1 MQALEKLFA
10 TLVDYAWGPPLIVV
24 LLGGGFVL
32 LAGSRLLPFTGLVHA
47 IDILRGKFDHEGDP
61 GDITHFQ
68 ALTTALSSTIG
79 MGNIA
84 GVAVAITQGGPGAVF
99 WMWIAAI
106 VGMATKFFTCT
117 LAVMYRGT
125 DSTGAVQGGPMYYIE
140 VGLGKK
146 WRFLAV
152 LFSVCG
158 MVGCLAMFQTN
169 QMAEVMK
176 VSLGIEP
183 WITGAVATT
192 LVAIV
197 IFGGIER
204 IAQVASKLVPSMC
217 GLYLVCVVCI
227 LIMNFERVPD
237 VFMRIFHDAF
247 NGTAATGGV
256 AGITV
261 ATVIQTG
268 VKRAA
273 FSNEAGIGTAPM
285 AHGAARTTEPVR
297 EGLVAMLGPF
307 IDTIIV
313 CSLTAFAILS
323 SDFWRSDVG
332 GSNIKAVSLTLNAFE
347 ASLGQPG
354 RYALIAC
361 VALFALSTMFGYA
374 YYGRKCFSFLFG
386 VERGRIYDVIYL
398 SMLFAGAVWSAD
410 LVVDF
415 LDTAFALMVW
425 PNMLATFL
433 LAPRVMKA
441 TREYFARYRGG
452 EAS

>member
-1 MQALEKLFA
+1 MDALNKLFA
-10 TLVDYAWGPPLIVV
+10 VLVDYAWGMPLVVV

-32 LAGSRLLPFTGLVHA
+32 LAVSRFLPFLGLRHA
-47 IDILRGKFDHEGDP
+47 VDILRGKFDHEDDP

-68 ALTTALSSTIG
+68 ALSTALSSTIG

-84 GVAVAITQGGPGAVF
+84 GVAVAITQGGAGAVF
-99 WMWIAAI
+99 WMWMAAI

-125 DSTGAVQGGPMYYIE
+125 DSLGAVQGGPMYYIE
-140 VGLGKK
+140 EGLGKK
-146 WRFLAV
+146 WRFLAI

-169 QMAEVMK
+169 QMAEVME
-176 VSLGIEP
+176 VSMGVDP
-183 WITGAVATT
+183 WLTGAVATT

-204 IAQVASKLVPSMC
+204 IANVASKLVPSMC
-217 GLYLVCVVCI
+217 GLYLLAVIAI
-227 LIMNFERVPD
+227 LIMNFERVPG
-237 VFMRIFHDAF
+237 VFAQILHEAF

-256 AGITV
+256 AGFSV
-261 ATVIQTG
+261 AMVIQTG

-285 AHGAARTTEPVR
+285 AHGAARTSEPVR

-323 SDFWRSDVG
+323 TDMGRGAVG
-332 GSNIKAVSLTLNAFE
+332 GGGIKGVSLTLGAFE

-354 RYALIAC
+354 RFVLIMC

-386 VERGRIYDVIYL
+386 AERARVYDIVYL
-398 SMLFAGAVWSAD
+398 GMLFAGAVWKAD
-410 LVVDF
+410 LVVNM

-441 TREYFARYRGG
+441 TREYFARYR
-452 EAS
+452 AA

>member
-1 MQALEKLFA
+1 M
-10 TLVDYAWGPPLIVV
+10 
-24 LLGGGFVL
+24 
-32 LAGSRLLPFTGLVHA
+32 
-47 IDILRGKFDHEGDP
+47 
-61 GDITHFQ
+61 
-68 ALTTALSSTIG
+68 
-79 MGNIA
+79 
-84 GVAVAITQGGPGAVF
+84 
-99 WMWIAAI
+99 WMAAI

-125 DSTGAVQGGPMYYIE
+125 DSLGAVQGGPMYYIE

-146 WRFLAV
+146 WRFLAI
-152 LFSVCG
+152 LFSACG

-169 QMAEVMK
+169 QMAEVMN
-176 VSLGIEP
+176 VSLGIDR
-183 WITGAVATT
+183 WITGAVATG

-197 IFGGIER
+197 VFGGIER
-204 IAQVASKLVPSMC
+204 IANVASKLVPTMC
-217 GLYLVCVVCI
+217 GLYLLAVIGI
-227 LIMNFERVPD
+227 LIMNFEQVPG
-237 VFMRIFHDAF
+237 VFGQILHDAF

-256 AGITV
+256 AGFSV
-261 ATVIQTG
+261 ATIIQTG

-285 AHGAARTTEPVR
+285 AHGAARTSEPVR

-323 SDFWRSDVG
+323 SGMGRADIG
-332 GSNIKAVSLTLNAFE
+332 GSSIKAVSLTLAAFE
-347 ASLGQPG
+347 ASLGEPG
-354 RYALIAC
+354 RVVLIAC

-386 VERGRIYDVIYL
+386 AERVRIYDIVYL
-398 SMLFAGAVWSAD
+398 GMLFAGAIWSAD
-410 LVVDF
+410 LVVNM

-441 TREYFARYRGG
+441 TREYFARYR
-452 EAS
+452 AA

>member
-1 MQALEKLFA
+1 MGALDTLFSE
-10 TLVDYAWGPPLIVV
+10 LVDYAWGMPLIVV
-24 LLGGGFVL
+24 LLGGGFAL
-32 LAGSRLLPFTGLVHA
+32 LALSRFLPFLGLRHA
-47 IDILRGKFDHEGDP
+47 IDILRGKFDHEDDP

-68 ALTTALSSTIG
+68 ALATALSSTIG

-99 WMWIAAI
+99 WMWMAAI

-125 DSTGAVQGGPMYYIE
+125 DSLGAVQGGPMYYIE

-146 WRFLAV
+146 WRFLAI

-158 MVGCLAMFQTN
+158 MIGCLAMFQTN

-176 VSLGIEP
+176 VSLGVEP
-183 WITGAVATT
+183 WITGLVATS
-192 LVAIV
+192 LVAVV

-204 IAQVASKLVPSMC
+204 IANVASKLVPSMC
-217 GLYLVCVVCI
+217 GLYLLAVIGI
-227 LIMNFERVPD
+227 LITNFESIPA
-237 VFMRIFHDAF
+237 VFAQIFHDAF

-256 AGITV
+256 AGFSV
-261 ATVIQTG
+261 ATIIQTG

-285 AHGAARTTEPVR
+285 AHGAARTAEPVR

-307 IDTIIV
+307 IDTIVV

-323 SDFWRSDVG
+323 SDLWQSDVG
-332 GSNIKAVSLTLNAFE
+332 GGSIKGVSLTLAAFE

-354 RYALIAC
+354 RFLLIVC

-374 YYGRKCFSFLFG
+374 YYGRKCFGYLFG
-386 VERGRIYDVIYL
+386 AQRVRAYDLVYL
-398 SMLFAGAVWSAD
+398 GMLFAGAVWHAD
-410 LVVDF
+410 LVVNM

-433 LAPRVMKA
+433 LAPRVMRA
-441 TREYFARYRGG
+441 TRKYFARYR
-452 EAS
+452 ES

>member
-1 MQALEKLFA
+1 MAALDQLFKE
-10 TLVDYAWGPPLIVV
+10 LVKYAWGMPLVVV
-24 LLGGGFVL
+24 LLGGGFLL
-32 LAGSRLLPFTGLVHA
+32 LAVSRFLPFMGLRHA
-47 IDILRGKFDHEGDP
+47 VDILRGKFDHEDDP

-84 GVAVAITQGGPGAVF
+84 GVAVAITQGGAGAVF
-99 WMWIAAI
+99 WMWMAAI

-125 DSTGAVQGGPMYYIE
+125 DSLGAVQGGPMYYIE

-146 WRFLAV
+146 WRFLAI

-176 VSLGIEP
+176 VSLGIDP

-204 IAQVASKLVPSMC
+204 IANVASKLVPSMC
-217 GLYLVCVVCI
+217 VLYLLAVIGI
-227 LIMNFERVPD
+227 LIINFERVPG
-237 VFMRIFHDAF
+237 VFAQILHEAF
-247 NGTAATGGV
+247 NGTAAAGGV
-256 AGITV
+256 AGFSV
-261 ATVIQTG
+261 AMVIQTG

-285 AHGAARTTEPVR
+285 AHGAARTSEPVR

-323 SDFWRSDVG
+323 TEMGRGAVG
-332 GSNIKAVSLTLNAFE
+332 GGGIKGVSLTLAAFE

-354 RYALIAC
+354 RFVLIMC

-386 VERGRIYDVIYL
+386 AERARVYDIVYL
-398 SMLFAGAVWSAD
+398 GMLFAGAVWKAD
-410 LVVDF
+410 LVVNM

-441 TREYFARYRGG
+441 TREYFARYR
-452 EAS
+452 AA

>member
-1 MQALEKLFA
+1 
-10 TLVDYAWGPPLIVV
+10 
-24 LLGGGFVL
+24 
-32 LAGSRLLPFTGLVHA
+32 
-47 IDILRGKFDHEGDP
+47 
-61 GDITHFQ
+61 
-68 ALTTALSSTIG
+68 

-99 WMWIAAI
+99 WMWMAAI

-125 DSTGAVQGGPMYYIE
+125 DSLGAVQGGPMYYIE

-146 WRFLAV
+146 WRFLAI

-158 MVGCLAMFQTN
+158 MIGCLAMFQTN

-176 VSLGIEP
+176 VSLGVEP
-183 WITGAVATT
+183 WITGLVATS
-192 LVAIV
+192 LVAVV

-204 IAQVASKLVPSMC
+204 IANVASKLVPSMC
-217 GLYLVCVVCI
+217 GLYLLAVIGI
-227 LIMNFERVPD
+227 LITNFESIPA
-237 VFMRIFHDAF
+237 VFAQIFHDAF

-256 AGITV
+256 AGFSV
-261 ATVIQTG
+261 ATIIQTG

-307 IDTIIV
+307 IDTIVV

-323 SDFWRSDVG
+323 SDQWQSDVG
-332 GSNIKAVSLTLNAFE
+332 GGSIKGVSLTLAAFE

-354 RYALIAC
+354 RFLLIVC

-374 YYGRKCFSFLFG
+374 YYGRKCFGYLFG
-386 VERGRIYDVIYL
+386 AQRVRAYDLVYL
-398 SMLFAGAVWSAD
+398 GMLFAGAVWHAD
-410 LVVDF
+410 LVVNM

-433 LAPRVMKA
+433 LAPRVMRA
-441 TREYFARYRGG
+441 TREYFARYR
-452 EAS
+452 ES